1 MQFWTRRGSGTR
13 GLVLGLASALVVVGA
28 TACVP
33 GEADNASAGDAGSGD
48 SGTVE
53 WWTINLQ
60 KNYKGY
66 IEGLISAYEKQNP
79 DVKIKWVDVVP
90 TDMDQKFL
98 AAVSTG
104 SPPDAVNLT
113 SAQLGAFRPAL
124 TDLNEFF
131 TADEMKAYQP
141 SLVDKLKSGRSQS
154 GIPWYHGGGLVS
166 YYRRSVVDQVGFTP
180 AKAPK
185 TFDEALALAQQIKD
199 KTGVYGMNLP
209 FVFTIPSYY
218 GIEVLNADKTK
229 AAFNTPEMAAVL
241 TKLKKYYD
249 SGALA
254 PGTIEKNWREYPQSV
269 QNKQIAMA
277 SADFATSLV
286 AVEKNA
292 PEVYKDLVVA
302 PGVRSPEGKYLLNG
316 MQTFV
321 IPAKSD
327 NKAAAAKWL
336 KFVTNPANQVEF
348 CKLVAIFPSTV
359 DSLKDPFFAQSGGG
373 TPTDVARGLVSASVS
388 DVVDVTYGT
397 EHDVELQESLEEQIR
412 AVLSGSRTPEQ
423 ALAAAEAAWNKTLA

>member
-1 MQFWTRRGSGTR
+1 MRFQFRRRSGAR
-13 GLVLGLASALVVVGA
+13 RLLAGLVSAAVLASTV
-28 TACVP
+28 ACVP
-33 GEADNASAGDAGSGD
+33 GESSGTTDAGSAD
-48 SGTVE
+48 SGEVE

-60 KNYKGY
+60 KNYKAY
-66 IEGLISAYEKQNP
+66 IDGLISTYEGQNP
-79 DVKIKWVDVVP
+79 GVKIKWVDVVAD
-90 TDMDQKFL
+90 DMDQKFL

-104 SPPDAVNLT
+104 NPPDAVNLT

-124 TDLNEFF
+124 SDLNEFF
-131 TADEMKAYQP
+131 TADELKAFQP
-141 SLVDKLKSGRSQS
+141 SLVEKLKSGDGKQA
-154 GIPWYHGGGLVS
+154 GIPWYHGGGLIS
-166 YYRRSVVDQVGFTP
+166 YYRTSVVNKIGFAP
-180 AKAPK
+180 AQAPK
-185 TFDEALALAQQIKD
+185 TFDEALELAQRIKD

-209 FVFTIPSYY
+209 FVFTLPSYY
-218 GIEVLNADKTK
+218 GIPVLNADKTK
-229 AAFNTPEMAAVL
+229 AAFNTPQFAAVL

-254 PGTIEKNWREYPQSV
+254 PGTIEKNWREYPQSI

-292 PEVYKDLVVA
+292 PEVYKDLKVA

-321 IPAKSD
+321 IPAKAD

-336 KFVTNPANQVEF
+336 KFVTSSESQVEF

-359 DSLKDPFFAQSGGG
+359 DSLKDPFFTNAAG
-373 TPTDVARGLVSASVS
+373 TAPTDVARGLVSASVS
-388 DVVDVTYGT
+388 DVIDVTYGT
-397 EHDVELQESLEEQIR
+397 EHDVELQEALEEQIR
-412 AVLSGSRTPEQ
+412 AVLSGSKSPQQ
-423 ALAAAEAAWNKTLA
+423 ALDAAEAAWNQTLA

>member
-1 MQFWTRRGSGTR
+1 MRFLARRRSGSR
-13 GLVLGLASALVVVGA
+13 WLIGLASALVLVSA
-28 TACVP
+28 AACVP
-33 GEADNASAGDAGSGD
+33 GDSGNASSGGSGSGD

-66 IEGLISAYEKQNP
+66 IDGLISTYESQNP
-79 DVKIKWVDVVP
+79 GVKIKWVDVVP

-124 TDLNEFF
+124 TDLNELF
-131 TADEMKAYQP
+131 TADELKAYQP
-141 SLVDKLKSGRSQS
+141 SLVDKLKSSDGTQT

-166 YYRRSVVDQVGFTP
+166 YYRKSVVDKVGFTT
-180 AKAPK
+180 ANAPK
-185 TFDEALALAQQIKD
+185 TFDEALAVAQQIKD

-218 GIEVLNADKTK
+218 GIEMLNADKTK

-254 PGTIEKNWREYPQSV
+254 PGTIEKNWREYPQSI

-277 SADFATSLV
+277 PADFATSLV

-292 PEVYKDLVVA
+292 PEVYQDLEVA

-336 KFVTNPANQVEF
+336 KFVTSPANQVAF
-348 CKLVAIFPSTV
+348 CKLVAIFPSTTE
-359 DSLKDPFFAQSGGG
+359 SLKDPFFTQSKG
-373 TPTDVARGLVSASVS
+373 TAPTDVARGLVSASVS
-388 DVVDVTYGT
+388 DVIDVTYGT

-412 AVLSGSRTPEQ
+412 AVLSGSKTPEQ

>member
-1 MQFWTRRGSGTR
+1 
-13 GLVLGLASALVVVGA
+13 
-28 TACVP
+28 
-33 GEADNASAGDAGSGD
+33 
-48 SGTVE
+48 
-53 WWTINLQ
+53 
-60 KNYKGY
+60 
-66 IEGLISAYEKQNP
+66 
-79 DVKIKWVDVVP
+79 
-90 TDMDQKFL
+90 MDQKFL

-124 TDLNEFF
+124 SDLNEFF
-131 TADEMKAYQP
+131 SADELKAFQP
-141 SLVDKLKSGRSQS
+141 SLVEKLKSDDGKQA

-166 YYRRSVVDQVGFTP
+166 YYRKSVVDKVGFST

-185 TFDEALALAQQIKD
+185 TFDESLALAQQIKD

-229 AAFNTPEMAAVL
+229 AAFNTPQFAEVL

-254 PGTIEKNWREYPQSV
+254 PGTIEKNWREYPQSI

-277 SADFATSLV
+277 PADFATSLV

-292 PEVYKDLVVA
+292 PEVYKDLEVA

-321 IPAKSD
+321 IPAKAD

-336 KFVTNPANQVEF
+336 KFVTSSANQVEF
-348 CKLVAIFPSTV
+348 CKLVAIFPSTTE
-359 DSLKDPFFAQSGGG
+359 SLTDPFFTQAAGS
-373 TPTDVARGLVSASVS
+373 TPTDVARGLVAKSVS
-388 DVVDVTYGT
+388 DVIDVTYGT
-397 EHDVELQESLEEQIR
+397 EHDVELQEALEEQIR
-412 AVLSGSRTPEQ
+412 AVLSGSKTPQQ
-423 ALAAAEAAWNKTLA
+423 AIAAAEAEWNKALGS